1 MSNNR
6 PGNNPAPPATSGFA
20 YAMANLPFP
29 HFMPPGNQTGN
40 GPRQPARDA
49 NLPEFNSTLL
59 VANKKFRPVIANPD
73 HARRECLGL
82 MERYNAVPQVVA
94 TDIPDL
100 ETDGQR
106 WVERLYNAVYDFS
119 QTSENPKSIHYM
131 NLLKDDY
138 YPEGI
143 MHIMMWYLLTTI
155 VEAQKGNCLMKPWFS
170 AEYPAYRN
178 YPTFAARFKDVEYVL
193 RTSKACCGSLYSV
206 LDFPARLA
214 WNPPRELNRKR
225 RGKNRPAAEHVG
237 GDAGEQQAPTSD
249 TNIEREDKASVKD
262 AMFFDDNKVV
272 GQEAVPDP
280 SEEPNTTRLKRSS
293 KRALV
298 LKQLTEPKRRR
309 RTVGADAAPLEKEEA
324 APTGPTSSTPA
335 GEEEGERVR
344 FDPWGSSSPVASS
357 SSPFPID
364 PRLYQTSR
372 ASPGS
377 RMPRQMPASYYGAQ
391 ARYYGMPAMARY
403 DGIHHSG
410 LSPQAGTIYHQTY
423 PPMLATPWFLAPA
436 TGSSATVDRTGG
448 NPQEDNPD
456 GEGQGDNLYDN
467 EGHSWSL
474 NAFRRQD

>member
-6 PGNNPAPPATSGFA
+6 PGNNPAPPATNDFA
-20 YAMANLPFP
+20 YTMANLPLAH
-29 HFMPPGNQTGN
+29 HFMSLSDQTGN
-40 GPRQPARDA
+40 GPGQPARNA

-73 HARRECLGL
+73 HAMQECLGL

-100 ETDGQR
+100 RTDGQR

-131 NLLKDDY
+131 NLLKEDY

-143 MHIMMWYLLTTI
+143 MHILLWYLLTTI
-155 VEAQKGNCLMKPWFS
+155 VEAQKGNCLMKPWLS

-206 LDFPARLA
+206 LDFAARMA

-225 RGKNRPAAEHVG
+225 RGKNRHAAEHVG
-237 GDAGEQQAPTSD
+237 GDTGEQQGPTPDS
-249 TNIEREDKASVKD
+249 NIELENKASIKNS
-262 AMFFDDNKVV
+262 MFFDDNKVV
-272 GQEAVPDP
+272 GQGAVPDL

-298 LKQLTEPKRRR
+298 LKQLTEHKRRR
-309 RTVGADAAPLEKEEA
+309 RTVGADAAPLDKEEA
-324 APTGPTSSTPA
+324 TSTGPTSMEPTSSTPA
-335 GEEEGERVR
+335 GGEEGGRVR
-344 FDPWGSSSPVASS
+344 FDPWGSSSPGAPS

-364 PRLYQTSR
+364 PRLSQTPR
-372 ASPGS
+372 VSPG
-377 RMPRQMPASYYGAQ
+377 RRAPRPMPASYYWAQ
-391 ARYYGMPAMARY
+391 AQYHGT
-403 DGIHHSG
+403 
-410 LSPQAGTIYHQTY
+410 QAGTSY
-423 PPMLATPWFLAPA
+423 PQMQATPWFVAPPSGA
-436 TGSSATVDRTGG
+436 QPTASSATFDRA
-448 NPQEDNPD
+448 NRDPQEDNSD
-456 GEGQGDNLYDN
+456 DEGQGNNLYDN